1 MGAQQNMRTRLATR
15 QAIINAPDMGD
26 LFRDDWKDRKETG
39 KKRNF
44 YICENIVLAKN
55 L

>member
-1 MGAQQNMRTRLATR
+1 MRTRLATR

-26 LFRDDWKDRKETG
+26 LFRDDWKDNRKETG